1 MIQPI
6 GLVVSDVDGTL
17 TSHAGTL
24 SLANQR
30 EIQRV
35 IRRGVHFSIATG
47 RPSRDLRTIRESLDL
62 AIPVIVSNGTMVEDL
77 STGEIIHSMELETSL
92 TLALLDLITSHDVD
106 AVFLDTSVEWVYQVR
121 NATGIPPKWIVSDLV
136 ADAARRVT
144 EWDSFFDEERTVL
157 KILVE
162 GAESELQRIEHAVAA
177 IAGVQVTASFPNN
190 REIFVAHAGKA
201 NAARLLAQRLG
212 IDAANVLA
220 IGDQRN
226 DIELIRWA
234 GVGVAMGNAVPELKA
249 VADWITRS
257 NDEDGVAHALAHFI
271 S

>member
-6 GLVVSDVDGTL
+6 ALVVSDVDGTL
-17 TSHAGTL
+17 ANHTGTV

-47 RPSRDLRTIRESLDL
+47 RPARELRKIRESLDL
-62 AIPVIVSNGTMVEDL
+62 AIPVIVSNGTMIEDL
-77 STGEIIHSMELETSL
+77 STGEIIHSLQIETSI
-92 TLALLDLITSHDVD
+92 TLALLDLITSHEVD
-106 AVFLDTSVEWVYQVR
+106 AVFLDTSEGWVYQVR
-121 NATGIPPKWIVSDLV
+121 NATGEPPKWIISDLV
-136 ADAARRVT
+136 ADASRRVA
-144 EWDSFFDEERTVL
+144 EWETFFTEERTVL

-162 GAESELQRIEHAVAA
+162 GTETELQRIEQAVAA
-177 IAGVQVTASFPNN
+177 IPGVQVTASFPNN

-201 NAARLLAQRLG
+201 NAAKLLATRLG
-212 IDAANVLA
+212 IDPAHVLA

-234 GVGVAMGNAVPELKA
+234 GIGVAMGNAVHELKA

-271 S
+271 P